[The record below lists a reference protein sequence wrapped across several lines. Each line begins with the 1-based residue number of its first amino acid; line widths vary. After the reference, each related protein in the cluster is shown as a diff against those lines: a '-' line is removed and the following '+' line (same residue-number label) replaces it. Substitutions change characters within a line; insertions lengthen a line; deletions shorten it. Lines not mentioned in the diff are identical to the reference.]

1 MRYLAHVIHFIAFFP
16 ASLCKHQLLE
26 KDVGGNQQGMACHA
40 SGESLLKGDA
50 GLKIAGDEEASP
62 ESCQVSKNMP
72 VRLGT
77 AA

>member
-1 MRYLAHVIHFIAFFP
+1 MIHFIAFFP